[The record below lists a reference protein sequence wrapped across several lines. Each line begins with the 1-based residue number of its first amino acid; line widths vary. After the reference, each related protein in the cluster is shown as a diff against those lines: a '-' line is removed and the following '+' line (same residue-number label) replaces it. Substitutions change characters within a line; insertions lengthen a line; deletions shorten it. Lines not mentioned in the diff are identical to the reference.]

1 MTEQNISQEFRLKN
15 IEKTRKYFIK
25 DMNQLKSKKHKK
37 VCSAL
42 KYIEHYLILASVV
55 TGCILISVFTS
66 LHGIPIGFTSSEIGL
81 KSWAITTG
89 IKMYK
94 PIIKKRRR
102 YMIR

>member
-1 MTEQNISQEFRLKN
+1 
-15 IEKTRKYFIK
+15 
-25 DMNQLKSKKHKK
+25 MNQLKSKKHKK
-37 VCSAL
+37 VCSTL

-66 LHGIPIGFTSSEIGL
+66 LHGIPIGFTSSEKGL

>member
-1 MTEQNISQEFRLKN
+1 
-15 IEKTRKYFIK
+15 
-25 DMNQLKSKKHKK
+25 MNQLKSKKHKK
-37 VCSAL
+37 VCSTL

-81 KSWAITTG
+81 KSWAITTR

>member
-1 MTEQNISQEFRLKN
+1 
-15 IEKTRKYFIK
+15 
-25 DMNQLKSKKHKK
+25 MNQLKSKKHKK
-37 VCSAL
+37 VCSTL

-81 KSWAITTG
+81 KSWAITAG